1 MKVVKMIRS
10 APEIPG
16 TPTTTEVQEQD
27 IPALEARGWE
37 VDGESYEVISTDE
50 KKNSLIA
57 KAIDLELG
65 TENDLNAMSI
75 DDLTKLI
82 ADNIDTSESSEKE
95 ALIAKAL
102 EMKAAH
108 PKEFKASP
116 SAIPAMSVEKLTKL
130 IAEAEAAITA
140 GNQE

>member
-16 TPTTTEVQEQD
+16 TPTTTEVQEKD

-37 VDGESYEVISTDE
+37 VEGEPYEVVSSDE

-57 KAIDLELG
+57 KALDLGLG
-65 TENDLNAMSI
+65 TEEELNAL
-75 DDLTKLI
+75 DVDELTKLI
-82 ADNIDTSESSEKE
+82 AESVDTSNSTEKNE
-95 ALIAKAL
+95 LIAKAL
-102 EMKAAH
+102 AMKAAH

-116 SAIPAMSVEKLTKL
+116 SAIPNMSVEKLTKL
-130 IAEAEAAITA
+130 IAEAEAAIAA
-140 GNQE
+140 GAQ